1 MTIKVGLKRMSKANI
16 DEAGAIDAL
25 VKARSAILDGQ
36 LRQSSKSPRPIRSGK
51 SLSPAKT
58 LSVL

>member
-36 LRQSSKSPRPIRSGK
+36 LRQSSKSPRANTFRQR
-51 SLSPAKT
+51 A
-58 LSVL
+58 